1 MSKDPKQI
9 YDESIIIDA
18 CSPLA
23 SEGDNYKRYLK
34 GGVTVI
40 AATVFPTGGYLAETI
55 SGIAQYY
62 ARYRADDRLKPI
74 LTVNDIYEAKKEKKL
89 GIMLAFQ
96 GTSHLQANISLIE
109 IYYNLGIRQMML
121 CYNTKNPVGD
131 GCEERTNAGLSR
143 FGEKA
148 IKEMNRLGV
157 LVDLSHTG
165 YTTTMEAMEVSEKP
179 VVFSHGNARGVY
191 NSMRNLTDEQV
202 IKVAKMGGTVG
213 VNGYPAFISSDSR
226 PKVNAFIDHIDY
238 YVNLVGIDHVA
249 LGLDY
254 YQCQAGILDDVIAKK
269 IYDDLIAAGQ
279 WSTATYP
286 PPPYHYPEEI
296 KLPELLPNLA
306 PALAARGYAESD
318 IKKILGENYLR
329 VLKEVWK

>member
-1 MSKDPKQI
+1 MTKDPKKI

-18 CSPLA
+18 CAPLA
-23 SEGDNYKRYLK
+23 SVSDNYKRYLK

-40 AATVFPTGGYLAETI
+40 AATVFPTGGYLSETI
-55 SGIAQYY
+55 TGIAEYY
-62 ARYRADDRLKPI
+62 ARYRADDSLKPI
-74 LTVNDIYEAKKEKKL
+74 LTVNDIYEAKREQKL

-148 IKEMNRLGV
+148 IKEMNRLGI

-179 VVFSHGNARGVY
+179 VVFSHGNARGVF

-202 IKVAKMGGTVG
+202 VKVAKMGGTVG
-213 VNGYPAFISSDSR
+213 VNGYPAFISSDRR

-254 YQCQAGILDDVIAKK
+254 YQCQAGILDDATSKK
-269 IYDDLIAAGQ
+269 IYDDLIATGQ
-279 WSTATYP
+279 WSTKTYP

-329 VLKEVWK
+329 VLK